1 MPETAQQRYSR
12 ELNAN
17 QNARLAR
24 SNALFAKQQ
33 QAYLKQHTIGWSP
46 QTTAPQYTSP
56 VSFVPVAFVLSVM
69 FGFPLLIVL
78 LIAARVGRKHRRR
91 INGMEKPEATSY
103 HAAPSLLTPTEAHFY
118 QTLREAVGPLAVI
131 QCKVRLADLLVA
143 PPDDF
148 AAFRRVSQKHVDFV
162 LCERRTLKPLVA
174 VELDDSSHKRANRIA
189 RDRFVNAAYDSA
201 KFPLIHFPVQPD
213 YNSADMLAKLQKFL
227 V

>member
-1 MPETAQQRYSR
+1 MPETTQQRYSR

-33 QAYLKQHTIGWSP
+33 QAFLKQHTTYGNQQAINA
-46 QTTAPQYTSP
+46 QHTATVGSA
-56 VSFVPVAFVLSVM
+56 PVAFFLLVM
-69 FGFPLLIVL
+69 FGFPV
-78 LIAARVGRKHRRR
+78 LIAVLIASRVRHKYRQQTSS
-91 INGMEKPEATSY
+91 MKKPAAHLY
-103 HAAPSLLTPTEAHFY
+103 RAAPSLLTPTEAHFY

-143 PPDDF
+143 PSNDF

-162 LCERRTLKPLVA
+162 LCEHHTLKPLVA
-174 VELDDSSHKRANRIA
+174 VELDDRSHNRANRIS
-189 RDRFVNAAYDSA
+189 RDNFVNAAYDSA
-201 KFPLIHFPVQPD
+201 DFPLVHVPVD
-213 YNSADMLAKLQKFL
+213 TNYNSADILAKFQKFL